1 MKVRYRI
8 EKLLTYSLFAMNIVG
23 MRQNCFI
30 FVGFI
35 SLFLFSCSQQPLSID
50 EVKQRS
56 PATSIQLQVDSKPT
70 EAALIGIEPYLTQ
83 FQYSTEEA
91 FYLEVSRYL
100 NRAKSE
106 GYIIKDNTVVI
117 LPEYIGTWFA
127 ITEEDKSLFA
137 DDSLESAMT
146 GLVKNHIF
154 SFLTTYL
161 FGKSHAEDSLKE
173 TLFRIKAK
181 SMAKIYQSVFSRLAR
196 EYGVAIIAGSIILP
210 QPKVSNGTI
219 IVTDGPLE
227 NVSFYFHSDGSVD
240 SKISRKIYPTADE
253 LPFLTAGRLAENPV
267 YDSPIGKLST
277 IICADSWYPDVYQN
291 LANVDVVAVPSLIT
305 PASSYNNIWPGY
317 SGFDNPI
324 DVDSNDYG
332 KITEQQAWQKYA
344 MPSRIKSTTVK
355 AGMNVFFRGHIFDLD
370 SAGEAQ
376 LYQNRLNLR
385 QRLDQKEESGR
396 IYVMFL

>member
-1 MKVRYRI
+1 
-8 EKLLTYSLFAMNIVG
+8 

-30 FVGFI
+30 FVSFIFIGFI
-35 SLFLFSCSQQPLSID
+35 SLFLFSCNQQQLSLD
-50 EVKQRS
+50 EVNQRS
-56 PATSIQLQVDSKPT
+56 PATSIQLQVDGKPT
-70 EAALIGIEPYLTQ
+70 ESVLIGIEPYLTQ

-91 FYLEVSRYL
+91 FYFEMSRYL
-100 NRAKSE
+100 NRAKSD
-106 GYIIKDNTVVI
+106 GYIIKDHTVVI

-127 ITEEDKSLFA
+127 ITEEDKSLFVE
-137 DDSLESAMT
+137 DSLEAAMT

-161 FGKSHAEDSLKE
+161 FDKSHADDSLKE
-173 TLFRIKAK
+173 SLFRMKAK
-181 SMAKIYQSVFSRLAR
+181 SMAEIYQSVFSRLAR
-196 EYGVAIIAGSIILP
+196 EYGVIIIPGSIVLP
-210 QPKVSNGTI
+210 QPEISNGKI
-219 IVTDGPLE
+219 VVTDGPLE

-253 LPFLTAGRLAENPV
+253 LPFLTAGRLADSPV

-277 IICADSWYPDVYQN
+277 IICADSWYPDVYRN
-291 LANVDVVAVPSLIT
+291 LANVDVVVIPSLIT
-305 PASSYNNIWPGY
+305 PASSYHSIWPGY
-317 SGFDNPI
+317 SGFENPV

-344 MPSRIKSTTVK
+344 MPSRIQSTKVK

-376 LYQNRLNLR
+376 LYQNRLNLP
-385 QRLDQKEESGR
+385 QRLAQKEDSGR